1 MTKLSDTL
9 TNVLGEIP
17 PIQTPHSHKL
27 KGELF
32 RILSDNL
39 PLFGTVIPQRLL
51 LPSDQLLFCFGFITP
66 VLMLTMR

>member
-1 MTKLSDTL
+1 MTKLRVAHWRNPTYPDPTF
-9 TNVLGEIP
+9 TY
-17 PIQTPHSHKL
+17 KL

-39 PLFGTVIPQRLL
+39 PLLGTVIPQRLL
-51 LPSDQLLFCFGFITP
+51 LPTDQLLFCFRFLTP